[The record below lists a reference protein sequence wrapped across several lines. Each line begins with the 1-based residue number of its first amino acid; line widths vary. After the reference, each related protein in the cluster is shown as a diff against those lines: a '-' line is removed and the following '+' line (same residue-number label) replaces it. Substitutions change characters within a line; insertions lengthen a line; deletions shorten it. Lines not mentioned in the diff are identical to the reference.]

1 MIFSPVLVE
10 VSELFRSSLMLRLDH
25 FSLTDLECSPLLTIP
40 IFVVFKADNTW
51 ETEEDH
57 QQPVNRTEKHPLHPD
72 VERRKY
78 FLSERDIE
86 ENRPSGYHKTNHEG
100 KHSEELF
107 F

>member
-51 ETEEDH
+51 ETEEDN
-57 QQPVNRTEKHPLHPD
+57 QQPVNGTEKHPFHSD
-72 VERRKY
+72 IDRGEN
-78 FLSERDIE
+78 FLSEGDIE
-86 ENRPSGYHKTNHEG
+86 ENRPSGNHETNHEG